1 MTDQQTAFARDTDEI
16 APKAHPTDAEL
27 RALWEAVETI
37 ASKGDFDAY
46 RQDDTWVAT
55 LIFSDTVVRADTPAA
70 ALIALAAR
78 IQGGN

>member
-27 RALWEAVETI
+27 RALWEAVEVLGKAARVLDGRYWRISTDR
-37 ASKGDFDAY
+37 GD
-46 RQDDTWVAT
+46 T
-55 LIFSDTVVRADTPAA
+55 LAA

-78 IQGGN
+78 VQGGQR